1 MSRVRYAV
9 ARTGQIVVMLWL
21 ILTFLFF
28 FFRLMPGSFL
38 DIMLV
43 GGASPEQ
50 IAQFEEKWG
59 LNDPLYIQYLR
70 YMVNFVTGDAGTSLN
85 AGIPV
90 WDLVKLRIFNSL
102 ILVGPGITTGFI
114 VGSTIGTI
122 LGNNRG
128 SKFEEVG
135 IGSMIFLGTL
145 PIFFLAIILIMVFSG
160 HLDWLPTSGMVS
172 TGNIGKYEG
181 ESWWRVYLSKDFAW
195 HFILPFVTIAL
206 RYSGLP
212 ALIMRTSVAEVKNQD
227 FIYYH
232 RITGLN
238 KRTRLKHI
246 AKHASLPVLTVYP
259 VTMTRAVG
267 GLVLL
272 EVVFGWPGIG
282 YTLVSAVLGRDFPVV
297 QFVFFLVAA
306 LVLIGNLLVDLLY
319 GVIDPRVTVE
329 GDNS

>member
-1 MSRVRYAV
+1 
-9 ARTGQIVVMLWL
+9 MLWL

-50 IAQFEEKWG
+50 VAAIEERWG
-59 LNDPLYIQYLR
+59 LNDPLYIQYFR
-70 YMVNFVTGDAGTSLN
+70 YLQNFVTGDVGVSLN
-85 AGIPV
+85 AGISV
-90 WDLVKLRIFNSL
+90 WEYVKIRLFNSL
-102 ILVGPGITTGFI
+102 ILVAPGITMGFI
-114 VGSTIGTI
+114 VGSTVGTI

-128 SKFEEVG
+128 SRFEEVG
-135 IGSMIFLGTL
+135 TGAMIFLGTL
-145 PIFFLAIILIMVFSG
+145 PIFFLSIILIMIFSG
-160 HLDWLPTSGMVS
+160 YFDWLPTAGMVS
-172 TGNIGKYEG
+172 TENIGRYEG
-181 ESWWRVYLSKDFAW
+181 EGWWRMYLTWDFAW
-195 HFILPFVTIAL
+195 HYILPFSTIAL

-232 RITGLN
+232 RITGL
-238 KRTRLKHI
+238 KSSTRLKHI
-246 AKHASLPVLTVYP
+246 AKHASLPVLTIYP

-282 YTLVSAVLGRDFPVV
+282 FTLVTAVLGRDFPVV

-306 LVLIGNLLVDLLY
+306 LVLVGNLIVDLLY
-319 GVIDPRVTVE
+319 GIIDPRVVVE
-329 GDNS
+329 GNSS